1 MISTFI
7 YYPKIIE
14 KNILKFCKKNLRKF
28 YICSIMF
35 LCFYDLRRFELNITP
50 IQNFS
55 MKNTS
60 AYTRFQQRNT
70 SNTALEKTEY
80 KTLSLLDTNYNSLL
94 IKSSPITFRQ
104 KSQGSI
110 KDMPL
115 DEKLSTASS
124 ILAPNEI
131 VLAGKSLDEAKSN
144 LLDSLST
151 FPELISKIYFVEDDN
166 LSGSFAIGLQN
177 GDIPYIRNL
186 SKEPIFGEVDDKNF
200 FINKGETRFIY
211 ENSSFKSGASG
222 EPFSIN
228 YGLDVNKNNIDE
240 TGVRVF
246 DFSDMDN
253 ETVMGLNKKHIESIA
268 TGTEEEKKEVKK
280 ITFADVGGQ
289 DKAIDEIKKSVIY
302 PLKYPKAFKV
312 MNHGVM
318 LVGGPGTG
326 KSLLAEAVANESGA
340 SFIKLNGLEM
350 ESKWV
355 GESEENWRVLFA
367 SAKENQPSIIF
378 IDEIDAVAKQREGS
392 TTSRHDDKVVNQL
405 LTLMSD
411 LEKNGDNI
419 FVIGA
424 TNKDDLLDEA
434 LVRSGRFGKMIS
446 VPNPDLE
453 GCRMIFDIHSKDKK
467 LSDDFDRDLFSKKL
481 YDAGVNGADIA
492 AVVEDAQTN
501 AYLRNGIFDKMENGT
516 FDYSDIE
523 ELTIEPEDFEF
534 ALEALKQQK
543 KSSNKNPIGFIA
555 PSKVN

>member
-1 MISTFI
+1 M
-7 YYPKIIE
+7 
-14 KNILKFCKKNLRKF
+14 
-28 YICSIMF
+28 
-35 LCFYDLRRFELNITP
+35 NITP

-60 AYTRFQQRNT
+60 AYPHAQQRNT
-70 SNTALEKTEY
+70 ADKALEKNEY
-80 KTLSLLDTNYNSLL
+80 KSFPLLDTNYSQLL
-94 IKSSPITFRQ
+94 VKSSPITFKQ

-131 VLAGKSLDEAKSN
+131 VLAGKSLDEAKAN
-144 LLDSLST
+144 LLDSLPA
-151 FPELISKIYFVEDDN
+151 FPDLISKIYFVEDEN

-186 SKEPIFGEVDDKNF
+186 SKEPIFGEVEEKNF

-211 ENSSFKSGASG
+211 ENSRFKSGAAG

-228 YGLDVNKNNIDE
+228 YGLDVNKNSLDE

-246 DFSDMDN
+246 DFSDMDSK
-253 ETVMGLNKKHIESIA
+253 TVQELNKKHIQGIL
-268 TGTEEEKKEVKK
+268 TGIEEEKKEVKK

-411 LEKNGDNI
+411 LEKDGDNI

-534 ALEALKQQK
+534 ALDALKAQK
-543 KSSNKNPIGFIA
+543 KSSKKNPIGFIA
-555 PSKVN
+555 PSK

>member
-1 MISTFI
+1 
-7 YYPKIIE
+7 
-14 KNILKFCKKNLRKF
+14 
-28 YICSIMF
+28 
-35 LCFYDLRRFELNITP
+35 
-50 IQNFS
+50 
-55 MKNTS
+55 MKS
-60 AYTRFQQRNT
+60 
-70 SNTALEKTEY
+70 
-80 KTLSLLDTNYNSLL
+80 
-94 IKSSPITFRQ
+94 
-104 KSQGSI
+104 
-110 KDMPL
+110 
-115 DEKLSTASS
+115 
-124 ILAPNEI
+124 
-131 VLAGKSLDEAKSN
+131 
-144 LLDSLST
+144 
-151 FPELISKIYFVEDDN
+151 
-166 LSGSFAIGLQN
+166 
-177 GDIPYIRNL
+177 
-186 SKEPIFGEVDDKNF
+186 
-200 FINKGETRFIY
+200 
-211 ENSSFKSGASG
+211 
-222 EPFSIN
+222 
-228 YGLDVNKNNIDE
+228 
-240 TGVRVF
+240 
-246 DFSDMDN
+246 
-253 ETVMGLNKKHIESIA
+253 
-268 TGTEEEKKEVKK
+268 
-280 ITFADVGGQ
+280 
-289 DKAIDEIKKSVIY
+289 KKSVIY

-411 LEKNGDNI
+411 LEKDGDNI

-534 ALEALKQQK
+534 ALDALKAQK
-543 KSSNKNPIGFIA
+543 KSSKKNPIGFIA
-555 PSKVN
+555 PSK

>member
-1 MISTFI
+1 
-7 YYPKIIE
+7 
-14 KNILKFCKKNLRKF
+14 
-28 YICSIMF
+28 
-35 LCFYDLRRFELNITP
+35 
-50 IQNFS
+50 
-55 MKNTS
+55 
-60 AYTRFQQRNT
+60 
-70 SNTALEKTEY
+70 
-80 KTLSLLDTNYNSLL
+80 
-94 IKSSPITFRQ
+94 
-104 KSQGSI
+104 
-110 KDMPL
+110 MPL

-131 VLAGKSLDEAKSN
+131 V
-144 LLDSLST
+144 
-151 FPELISKIYFVEDDN
+151 
-166 LSGSFAIGLQN
+166 
-177 GDIPYIRNL
+177 
-186 SKEPIFGEVDDKNF
+186 
-200 FINKGETRFIY
+200 
-211 ENSSFKSGASG
+211 
-222 EPFSIN
+222 
-228 YGLDVNKNNIDE
+228 
-240 TGVRVF
+240 
-246 DFSDMDN
+246 
-253 ETVMGLNKKHIESIA
+253 
-268 TGTEEEKKEVKK
+268 
-280 ITFADVGGQ
+280 
-289 DKAIDEIKKSVIY
+289 
-302 PLKYPKAFKV
+302 
-312 MNHGVM
+312 
-318 LVGGPGTG
+318 
-326 KSLLAEAVANESGA
+326 LAEAVANESGA

-424 TNKDDLLDEA
+424 TNKDELLDEA
-434 LVRSGRFGKMIS
+434 LVRSGRFGKTIS

-467 LSDDFDRDLFSKKL
+467 LSDDFDRDFFAKEL
-481 YDAGVNGADIA
+481 YDTGVNGADIA

-543 KSSNKNPIGFIA
+543 KSSNKNPMGFIA